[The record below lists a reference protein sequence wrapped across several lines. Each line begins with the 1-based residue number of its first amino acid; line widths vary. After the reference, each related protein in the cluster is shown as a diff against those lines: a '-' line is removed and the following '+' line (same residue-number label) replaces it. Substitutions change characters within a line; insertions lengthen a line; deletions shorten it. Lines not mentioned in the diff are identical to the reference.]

1 MITSHNESI
10 SFSYLGERTFYYF
23 SKPQFCKYISK
34 EHILAYVYSGEVS
47 FHDGKSELVIQA
59 GNCAF
64 IKKNHRVKFSSQDNE
79 KGQIKVVF
87 LIFSRKFILEFYQ
100 KMDKSR
106 LPNAETVFTGSFL
119 SIRTSPD
126 VESLFNSMIPYINS
140 SVYPTEE
147 VMGLKLT
154 EGIYALLNADIR
166 TSATLFDFIEPWK
179 IDILDFLNDN
189 YMYDLSLKEIAT
201 FTGRSLATFKRDF
214 RKISNLSPQ
223 KWITK
228 KRLEIAHQQMN
239 EEGKTVSHV
248 YLEVGFKSLSH
259 FSTAYKKQFGVAP
272 TK

>member
-1 MITSHNESI
+1 MITSSNESI
-10 SFSYLGERTFYYF
+10 SFNYLRDRAFYYF

-47 FHDGKSELVIQA
+47 FHDGKSELAIQA

-64 IKKNHRVKFSSQDNE
+64 IKKNHRVSFSSQDNE
-79 KGQIKVVF
+79 DGQIKVVF

-106 LPNAETVFTGSFL
+106 LPAPDTFFTGSFL
-119 SIRTSPD
+119 PIQTSPNI
-126 VESLFNSMIPYINS
+126 ESLFHSMLPYINS
-140 SVYPTEE
+140 SVHPTEE

-154 EGIYALLNADIR
+154 EGVYTLLNADIR
-166 TSATLFDFIEPWK
+166 ISTTLFDFIEPWK

-189 YMYDLSLKEIAT
+189 YMYDFSLKEIAL

-214 RKISNLSPQ
+214 KKLSNLSPQ

-228 KRLEIAHQQMN
+228 KRLEVAHQQMT
-239 EEGKTVSHV
+239 EEGKTVSDI
-248 YLEVGFKSLSH
+248 YLEIGFKSLSH